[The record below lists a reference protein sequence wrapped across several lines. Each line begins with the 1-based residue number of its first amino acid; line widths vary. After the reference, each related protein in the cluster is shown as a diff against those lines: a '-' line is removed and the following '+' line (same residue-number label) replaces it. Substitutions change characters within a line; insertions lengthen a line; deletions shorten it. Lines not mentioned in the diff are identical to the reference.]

1 MNKMSNF
8 WRRIKAGAQL
18 KKAAEMLV
26 LGIFLMLASVRA
38 ISFEDAV
45 GSYCYADEPSMHEFV
60 VCVIN
65 NFPPKVGQKVQELMD
80 LFSGM
85 TFFEAVQLMCKASM
99 DSSAAMFDDF
109 ITMNVED
116 QEELDKTKDKLL
128 ECHCKK
134 YET

>member
-1 MNKMSNF
+1 
-8 WRRIKAGAQL
+8 
-18 KKAAEMLV
+18 MLA

-45 GSYCYADEPSMHEFV
+45 GSYCYADEVSMHEFV

-65 NFPPKVGQKVQELMD
+65 NFPPKIGQKVQELMD

-85 TFFEAVQLMCKASM
+85 TFFEAVQIMCKASM

-116 QEELDKTKDKLL
+116 QKELDKTKDKLL
-128 ECHCKK
+128 ECHARVFK
-134 YET
+134 E